1 MLASKDMKSFL
12 PAIIAAMLLAF
23 GQSHLGAAEKSDP
36 AMQKMREMMRNSMI
50 QLRDAN
56 AKLATAQAAQTEAED
71 KVKELQGKLD
81 DLVKKST
88 SDKKK
93 DDQTIEDLQK
103 KLART
108 EQQSTHLSESL
119 ANWKTG
125 YAKLAD
131 YAKATEAKRAELASA
146 VVVLNRQIADQRAK
160 NAEMYRVSTEL
171 LDRYAKFSLGTAIA
185 AREPFV
191 GITKVKLENLVQQY
205 DQQLSSQVIGSNAAA
220 SASKYETPS
229 NEKIEPPKDR

>member
-1 MLASKDMKSFL
+1 MRAFNDMRTSVF
-12 PAIIAAMLLAF
+12 AIFVFATAF
-23 GQSHLGAAEKSDP
+23 GTLRLEASTKGGDP

-56 AKLATAQAAQTEAED
+56 AKLAVAQAAQAEAED

-103 KLART
+103 KLAQA
-108 EQQSTHLSESL
+108 EQQSAHLSESL
-119 ANWKTG
+119 SNWKAGYSKLAG
-125 YAKLAD
+125 YAKG
-131 YAKATEAKRAELASA
+131 TEAKRSELASA
-146 VVVLNRQIADQRAK
+146 VVVMNRQIADQKMK
-160 NAEMYRVSTEL
+160 NSEMYRLACEI

-191 GITKVKLENLVQQY
+191 GITKVKLENLVQEY
-205 DQQLSSQVIGSNAAA
+205 DHQLSAQTIGTNAAA